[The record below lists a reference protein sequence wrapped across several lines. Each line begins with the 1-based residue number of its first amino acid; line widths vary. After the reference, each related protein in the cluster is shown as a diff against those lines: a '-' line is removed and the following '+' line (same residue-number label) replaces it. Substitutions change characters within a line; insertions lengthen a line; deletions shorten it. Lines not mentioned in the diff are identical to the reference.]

1 MAHRRAMFDVPVGI
15 PKLLPLLLLVAF
27 IALMGAPFFSSY
39 LRNTFAP
46 NDRYPLI
53 GDWVGMVTVRP
64 AAAPAANP
72 LPGSG
77 NSVMRVTVRPVLF
90 SYLSRLTGAGSLT
103 DAHGQTTDF
112 QLRPFLEPYLRDQVA
127 IQTDTVGPRD
137 GSMTGSWNRV
147 ELAGN
152 TLTIYNATAGN
163 NRTVTG
169 VLQRGNALT
178 YRKMAQRL
186 VKLHAEGE

>member
-46 NDRYPLI
+46 SDRYPLI

-64 AAAPAANP
+64 AAASP

-103 DAHGQTTDF
+103 DAHGQITDF

-163 NRTVTG
+163 HQTVTG
-169 VLQRGNALT
+169 VLQRGDALT
-178 YRKMAQRL
+178 YRKMAQQL
-186 VKLHAEGE
+186 VNLHAARE